1 MFKIFWSTIIC
12 KLISNVYTYIIIYK
26 YMNEL
31 KQSYYNHYKVM
42 LLFSFLILLLSV
54 AQTLS
59 IM

>member
-1 MFKIFWSTIIC
+1 
-12 KLISNVYTYIIIYK
+12 
-26 YMNEL
+26 MNEL

-42 LLFSFLILLLSV
+42 MLFSFLILLLSV